1 MFYTNIHIVE
11 TYSGLFEGLSSIDKI
26 ELIEN
31 VSKSLKT
38 ESSKKKKQ
46 SFISLL
52 ELLAQTNQQKKWHQK

>member
-11 TYSGLFEGLSSIDKI
+11 TYSGLFEELKI